1 MLETNK
7 FSVINIRRY
16 LNSDN
21 PKLGESRL
29 LQVLSG
35 FSCPKNPDVERFLKK
50 SSIEFTKKNQSVT
63 YLVFDV
69 SSMELV
75 GYFTIALKPLTVRG
89 ETVSNTV
96 KKKLMRVSELDEQ
109 SQTYTMSAYLI
120 AQLGKNFKNGAE
132 KKITGEELLELAW
145 DIVEKMQY
153 MGGGMVTF
161 LEAENSERLLSF
173 YQANRFQTCGSRHM
187 STKGEFVEILVFTH
201 FARIFKF
208 NRTPGIGKKKE
219 IFHEVKVS
227 VGFELV

>member
-35 FSCPKNPDVERFLKK
+35 FSCPKNPDVERFLQK

-173 YQANRFQTCGSRHM
+173 YQANRCQT
-187 STKGEFVEILVFTH
+187 
-201 FARIFKF
+201 FATR
-208 NRTPGIGKKKE
+208 
-219 IFHEVKVS
+219 
-227 VGFELV
+227 

>member
-1 MLETNK
+1 MLEANK
-7 FSVINIRRY
+7 FSVINMRRY

-21 PKLGESRL
+21 PKLGENRL

-35 FSCPKNPDVERFLKK
+35 FSCPKNPDVERFLKN

-96 KKKLMRVSELDEQ
+96 KKKLIRVSELDEQ

-161 LEAENSERLLSF
+161 LEAENSVKLLSF
-173 YQANRFQTCGSRHM
+173 YQANRFQTFDIRQTATGS
-187 STKGEFVEILVFTH
+187 
-201 FARIFKF
+201 
-208 NRTPGIGKKKE
+208 KE
-219 IFHEVKVS
+219 PH
-227 VGFELV
+227 ELVQLLRLL